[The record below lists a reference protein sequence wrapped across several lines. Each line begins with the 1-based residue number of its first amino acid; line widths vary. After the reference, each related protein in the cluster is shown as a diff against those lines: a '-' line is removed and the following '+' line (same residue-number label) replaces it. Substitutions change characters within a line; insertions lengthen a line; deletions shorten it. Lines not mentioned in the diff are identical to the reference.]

1 MGIMPMNDEDK
12 PAINADKKPARRRKR
27 STADAAA
34 IRRRT
39 SKAARASVPVV
50 PMLPD
55 AAPALNRRA
64 SVLRLGVLTSTLAL
78 VVGAVTLLTHIPAPF
93 RAEPTAAP
101 RAVSSVALAPAD
113 PLPPHVRESLDH
125 ERRLAAM
132 ALDIRQTQDNI
143 VRLADDARVLT
154 ASVGAFTSRIDHIKS
169 DLGEARVHAA
179 AARARIEEGLEEVK
193 TIAVEPV
200 LLGDP
205 ALRQLTPGYAEI
217 DTHSA
222 TTGGVLEKSPAPD
235 STVTLA
241 FNNRKDALTRKPI
254 TGWYVHYADSDH
266 ALLAT
271 KDFFYRVRAGHVLPG
286 PGIVRAI
293 KRRGNQWV
301 VLTSKGV
308 ISEGR

>member
-1 MGIMPMNDEDK
+1 MGIVPMNDEDK
-12 PAINADKKPARRRKR
+12 PAIKAGKKPARRRKR
-27 STADAAA
+27 HTAEPAAL
-34 IRRRT
+34 RPRT
-39 SKAARASVPVV
+39 SKAARVSVHVV
-50 PMLPD
+50 PTLPD
-55 AAPALNRRA
+55 AAPAPNRHA
-64 SVLRLGVLTSTLAL
+64 SVLRLGLLTSTLAL
-78 VVGAVTLLTHIPAPF
+78 VVGGMTLLTHIPASF
-93 RAEPTAAP
+93 TATPGAI
-101 RAVSSVALAPAD
+101 SSVALAPTD

-132 ALDIRQTQDNI
+132 ALDVRQAQDTI

-169 DLGEARVHAA
+169 DLGETRVHTA
-179 AARARIEEGLEEVK
+179 AARARIEEGLKEVR
-193 TIAVEPV
+193 TTVLEPV

-217 DTHSA
+217 DTNST

-235 STVTLA
+235 GTVTVA
-241 FNNRKDALTRKPI
+241 FNNRPEGRLKRTPI
-254 TGWYVHYADSDH
+254 TGWYVHYADRDH

-271 KDFFYRVRAGHVLPG
+271 KDVFYRVRAGHVLPG
-286 PGIVRAI
+286 PGTVRAI

-301 VLTSKGV
+301 VLTSNGV